1 MPEPLISQDLAPW
14 VAIALAAAV
23 TYALRAGGLF
33 VSQWLPRTGPM
44 RRFLDA
50 LPGTLLLSLVAPG
63 LASAGLSGLVAGGAV
78 VGVTVKTGNAFIAM
92 VVGTAI
98 VAGFRALGGLS

>member
-1 MPEPLISQDLAPW
+1 MSDFLFSENIAPW
-14 VAIALAAAV
+14 VVIILAAVV
-23 TYALRAGGLF
+23 TYALRVGGLF
-33 VSQWLPRTGPM
+33 LSEWLPRTGPM

-63 LASAGLSGLVAGGAV
+63 LVSAGVPGLVAGGAV

-92 VVGTAI
+92 VVGTII
-98 VAGFRALGGLS
+98 VAGFRAFGY